1 MSTDKDSEPVSGP
14 AGDIVVG
21 MGGWDIPSFHNVFY
35 PPEIGR
41 GFRKLE
47 YYARFFDL
55 VEINA
60 TFYTT
65 SLSHA
70 QAQQWLEDVRGNERF
85 LFTLKLF
92 RGFTHT
98 FDAAAKDALKTQY
111 LLESLADA
119 KRLGCLVAQF
129 SGSFARTKEHQ
140 EYFLKLQKAFG
151 EFGLFIELRHR
162 SWDNK
167 DFYDFCMEKS
177 LCLVSVD
184 LPALPGFMPF
194 RMPVQQPES
203 YFRMMG
209 KNVQG
214 WKSGGKSDRYDYN
227 YSKEELENLHDLI
240 VGIKQNAHRTYVIF
254 HNDTKINS
262 LVNGL
267 ELKRLLKPGTSFP
280 APESL
285 ILKFPQLR
293 EFCTAVNGE

>member
-98 FDAAAKDALKTQY
+98 FDAAGSRDGGDAPGRRDARVSAAKPPPIAPPVTAPCAACPAPVLTN
-111 LLESLADA
+111 SA
-119 KRLGCLVAQF
+119 
-129 SGSFARTKEHQ
+129 AR
-140 EYFLKLQKAFG
+140 F
-151 EFGLFIELRHR
+151 
-162 SWDNK
+162 
-167 DFYDFCMEKS
+167 
-177 LCLVSVD
+177 
-184 LPALPGFMPF
+184 
-194 RMPVQQPES
+194 
-203 YFRMMG
+203 
-209 KNVQG
+209 
-214 WKSGGKSDRYDYN
+214 
-227 YSKEELENLHDLI
+227 
-240 VGIKQNAHRTYVIF
+240 
-254 HNDTKINS
+254 
-262 LVNGL
+262 
-267 ELKRLLKPGTSFP
+267 TSFIMTVVFEQADTNLTLDETP
-280 APESL
+280 DPIGSDGGGDGDGGGAASPPRPDSADRRRAGCDAANVAAVP
-285 ILKFPQLR
+285 PQTTNEGLR
-293 EFCTAVNGE
+293 LNCPTPWK